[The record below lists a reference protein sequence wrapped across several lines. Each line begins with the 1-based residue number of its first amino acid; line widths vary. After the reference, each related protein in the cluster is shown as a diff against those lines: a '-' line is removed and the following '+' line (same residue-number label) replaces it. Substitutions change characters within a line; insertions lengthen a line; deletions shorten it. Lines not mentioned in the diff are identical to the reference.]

1 MKISPIAFLYGVIRL
16 ELHRVTGIRF
26 LTLKSND
33 EKNENMNQFKK
44 LLIVK
49 QIFLVR
55 VTENVRKLRSM

>member
-1 MKISPIAFLYGVIRL
+1 MVLFASNCI
-16 ELHRVTGIRF
+16 VTGIRF

-55 VTENVRKLRSM
+55 VTENVRKLRRM